1 MFSSITFVV
10 HTLPAEFLIS
20 EDGGQNI
27 IISDAFI
34 KGRNSA
40 LPHSLL
46 SGDSTELFLF
56 LSCYLCP
63 RVSVQPSC
71 GGEGQRNAVHS
82 AGLAPQLSGSAQRGE
97 RGEDGH
103 GEAAVSGELSVSV
116 VHDCCEKLG
125 FKSGFLVSLVPSCS
139 CGL

>member
-1 MFSSITFVV
+1 MIPITFSSIKFVV

-40 LPHSLL
+40 LIHSAVLLCHL
-46 SGDSTELFLF
+46 SGSTELFLF
-56 LSCYLCP
+56 LSCCLCR
-63 RVSVQPSC
+63 RVSVQSSR

-82 AGLAPQLSGSAQRGE
+82 AGLAPQLSGSAKRGE

-103 GEAAVSGELSVSV
+103 GEAAVSGEPSVSV
-116 VHDCCEKLG
+116 VHD
-125 FKSGFLVSLVPSCS
+125 FL
-139 CGL
+139 